1 MLSPFCFVIA
11 FKIFIFIFLFLYFP
25 HFPLSLFMV
34 SPFCFVIASNSINN
48 IVFLLKFTLLY
59 LPVCFPFSRFSFCY
73 YIFSLS
79 TLFTFTFHGIFILF
93 RHCFKLNHVELLYFS
108 QNYFVVFASLLSFCQ
123 GFHVV
128 AIFTFHTF
136 HFHFSWYLHFVSSSL
151 QTQCTFTG
159 KQFTSWCCNPIRWKI
174 LSRLRSNSN
183 FFCNFVFL
191 LLIIFVQTN
200 KLTSDSQVGAVM
212 QSFGKFFQV

>member
-1 MLSPFCFVIA
+1 MCFQGLH
-11 FKIFIFIFLFLYFP
+11 FLFDTVLNSTFHGL
-25 HFPLSLFMV
+25 HFSCFLHFVLSL
-34 SPFCFVIASNSINN
+34 
-48 IVFLLKFTLLY
+48 LLKF
-59 LPVCFPFSRFSFCY
+59 S
-73 YIFSLS
+73 FSLFSSSFS
-79 TLFTFTFHGIFILF
+79 TLSTFTFHGIFILF

-136 HFHFSWYLHFVSSSL
+136 HFHFPWYLHFVSSSL

-174 LSRLRSNSN
+174 LSRLRSNIN
-183 FFCNFVFL
+183 ILLFLYLCFCLSFYK
-191 LLIIFVQTN
+191 QTRIY
-200 KLTSDSQVGAVM
+200 KQVGAEI
-212 QSFGKFFQV
+212 QSSGKFFQG